1 MNSIFY
7 TIPLPE
13 GLPFR
18 EYDCGDNT
26 HMLLYSDVERDVF
39 DKLCQ
44 RFEYEH
50 FRLYDSTIIENSIHK
65 TYVTG
70 MMAHVYYCGIEKAL
84 RIVASDRFEKYPNKP
99 ISSADTAT
107 LWQFEVD
114 HSLIDCGMCYIIR
127 TASGK
132 FFVIDS
138 AHPYSVRDD
147 YRIIDF
153 LKKHS
158 DGQKPVV
165 EGWFISHG
173 HEDHVGKI
181 KDILK
186 YHENELEIRAVYHN
200 LPSLE
205 LKESKGWGDA
215 GNNIMKDFQ
224 NELERRT
231 DIKKHKMHTGQRF
244 YIDNLEF
251 TVLCNHEDVF
261 PRSLENFND
270 TTISLMMRVGNCK
283 VSFPGDSMG
292 ESDRVLVRRY
302 SADTLKCDVMQM
314 SHHGHTG
321 TSPEFY
327 RRSAAECLLFPIT
340 EIKFD
345 EELPRQ
351 ESNRVAIGI
360 AKEYHI
366 ASNGAAEI
374 PLPYKFGQTK
384 ILPDET
390 FEDFNGIFNLWC
402 YEYTDEYKEK
412 LYKEFLERKNSGRT
426 QTEWK

>member
-1 MNSIFY
+1 MNSIFNA
-7 TIPLPE
+7 IPLPA
-13 GLPFR
+13 GLPCR
-18 EYDCGDNT
+18 EYNCGEGT
-26 HMLLYSDVERDVF
+26 FMLLYSDVEKEVF
-39 DKLCQ
+39 DKLCADIECKG
-44 RFEYEH
+44 FE
-50 FRLYDSTIIENSIHK
+50 LYDESEIEHSSHK
-65 TYVTG
+65 TYVSG
-70 MMAHVYYCGIEKAL
+70 IMAHVYYCGVEKAL
-84 RIVASDRFEKYPNKP
+84 RIVAAPKFERYPNKP
-99 ISSADTAT
+99 LSSAENAT

-114 HSLIDCGMCYIIR
+114 HSLIDCGMCYIIK
-127 TASGK
+127 ASNGN

-147 YRIIDF
+147 FRIIDF

-158 DGQKPVV
+158 DGRKPVV

-173 HEDHVGKI
+173 HEDHVGKVKDVLLYHKDEIEI
-181 KDILK
+181 KAF
-186 YHENELEIRAVYHN
+186 YYN

-205 LKESKGWGDA
+205 LPESKGWGDA
-215 GNNIMKDFQ
+215 GNNIMLSFM
-224 NELERRT
+224 EALESRPE
-231 DIKKHKMHTGQRF
+231 IKKHKMHTGQRF

-251 TVLCNHEDVF
+251 TVLCTHEDVF
-261 PRSLENFND
+261 PRSLENFNN
-270 TTISLMMRVGNCK
+270 TTISVMMKVGDCK

-302 SADTLKCDVMQM
+302 SAQTLKCDVMQM
-314 SHHGHTG
+314 SHHGHEG

-327 RRSAAECLLFPIT
+327 RRSGAECLLFPIT

-351 ESNRVAIGI
+351 EANRVAIEI

-374 PLPYKFGQTK
+374 PLPYKYGQTK

-390 FEDFNGIFNLWC
+390 FEDFNGIYWLWC

-412 LYKEFLERKNSGRT
+412 LYKEFLERK
-426 QTEWK
+426 KD